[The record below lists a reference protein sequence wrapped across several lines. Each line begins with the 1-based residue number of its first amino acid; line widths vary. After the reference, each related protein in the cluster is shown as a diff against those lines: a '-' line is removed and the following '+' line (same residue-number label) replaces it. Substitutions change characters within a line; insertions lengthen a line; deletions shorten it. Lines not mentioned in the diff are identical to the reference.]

1 MTTEATENLIEFWR
15 QCSLEG
21 GALCHPDDK
30 QCLGS
35 KLADTGGVTFS
46 QFITSD
52 RFGTHETKF
61 HLSLYPVPFTGDL
74 RRADIFLLALNPGC
88 DSADYWTETE
98 PTSDT
103 ERLCYRDRLK
113 RNIRQDLEEMEYL
126 FFALDPKFAWS
137 TGFVYWERKLGEV
150 VWTIAKSYFEND
162 YRMALQNLACRL
174 AVVELVPYRSQAFG
188 AHSLIK
194 NLPSVK
200 AAKDF
205 VAEAVL
211 PAARAGKAMVIVT
224 RQAESWGIPVGSGVT
239 IYGRGEAR
247 GASLSPRT
255 KGGEAILKFYEA
267 RPPQ

>member
-174 AVVELVPYRSQAFG
+174 AVVELGCCAPG
-188 AHSLIK
+188 
-194 NLPSVK
+194 
-200 AAKDF
+200 
-205 VAEAVL
+205 
-211 PAARAGKAMVIVT
+211 T
-224 RQAESWGIPVGSGVT
+224 RKT
-239 IYGRGEAR
+239 
-247 GASLSPRT
+247 
-255 KGGEAILKFYEA
+255 
-267 RPPQ
+267 